1 MSSRVWWATSPNRP
15 GDDALQHAA
24 ARIHLARGADR
35 DCHRRGDRRA
45 RLPRAG
51 RAFRRRDAPR
61 SRGYAMA
68 HAGLVLRA
76 ARRRYASGGAALRAI
91 GGHPR
96 STVAGFHDQF
106 RRQRRRQ
113 CARIFASGSGIQY
126 RTRKRGP
133 ATRLSLAQRQRRSA
147 VLVELRP
154 SARRTSHEL
163 HVAARCRAFPADL
176 SDARQ
181 RLDRQLA
188 RRRRRRLA
196 ARGARAADAVVRRN
210 DRTMAGAALMIFL
223 FHPTSIST
231 SRGAAVVMAML
242 LSALA
247 ATIAAT
253 LLWQQQRWIT
263 EHQHRRDQVQ
273 AQALAMAGVQWT
285 RQIVFEDP
293 PAGTIVHL
301 GQPWALRLPAMPIEN
316 GSIAGYIV
324 DAQGRININNLSTG
338 STDAASTRGAL
349 QRLFGAL
356 ALAATLINA
365 VGDWVDADDKASD
378 PGGAEDAWYLAQP
391 TPSLAANAPVRRLG
405 ELLLVRGVSPAAMA
419 RGRPF
424 VSALDAPTAVNVNT
438 APAEVLAAT
447 IGGLD
452 AAGAA
457 LLIVSREKTPFASVA
472 DFKARL
478 PRPDLLTDDTS
489 LTVRSDWV

>member
-1 MSSRVWWATSPNRP
+1 MIFVSNATS
-15 GDDALQHAA
+15 
-24 ARIHLARGADR
+24 
-35 DCHRRGDRRA
+35 
-45 RLPRAG
+45 
-51 RAFRRRDAPR
+51 
-61 SRGYAMA
+61 S
-68 HAGLVLRA
+68 
-76 ARRRYASGGAALRAI
+76 
-91 GGHPR
+91 
-96 STVAGFHDQF
+96 
-106 RRQRRRQ
+106 
-113 CARIFASGSGIQY
+113 
-126 RTRKRGP
+126 
-133 ATRLSLAQRQRRSA
+133 
-147 VLVELRP
+147 
-154 SARRTSHEL
+154 
-163 HVAARCRAFPADL
+163 
-176 SDARQ
+176 
-181 RLDRQLA
+181 
-188 RRRRRRLA
+188 
-196 ARGARAADAVVRRN
+196 
-210 DRTMAGAALMIFL
+210 
-223 FHPTSIST
+223 ST

-242 LSALA
+242 LAALA

-253 LLWQQQRWIT
+253 LLWQQQRWIA

-285 RQIVFEDP
+285 RQIVFENA

-316 GSIAGYIV
+316 GSIVGYIV
-324 DAQGRININNLSTG
+324 DAQGRININNLATG

-349 QRLFGAL
+349 QRLFAAL
-356 ALAATLINA
+356 ALPANMVNA
-365 VGDWVDADDKASD
+365 VGDWVDADDKPSN

-405 ELLLVRGVSPAAMA
+405 ELLLVRGVSPASMA
-419 RGRPF
+419 RARPF

-489 LTVRSDWV
+489 LTVRSDWFEVSIEARQGETLARARALLKRSTGAGEWPAVVWQTVE